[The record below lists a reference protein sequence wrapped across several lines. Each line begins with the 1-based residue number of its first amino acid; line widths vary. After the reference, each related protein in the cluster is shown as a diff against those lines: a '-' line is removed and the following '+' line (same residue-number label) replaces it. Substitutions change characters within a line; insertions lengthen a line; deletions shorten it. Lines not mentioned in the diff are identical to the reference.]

1 MASEKVVL
9 MVVRCCVCGK
19 ERIKDQWVEPPEP
32 GAEKEEAERV
42 AVSHSYCPE
51 CLESVRRELEELMAS

>member
-1 MASEKVVL
+1 MGKDRVKV

-19 ERIKDQWVEPPEP
+19 ERVDGEWVEPPEP
-32 GAEKEEAERV
+32 DDESAERL

-51 CLESVRRELEELMAS
+51 CVEAVRAEIAELLAS